1 MEVIVINIPKKP
13 TIRVNDRIR
22 IPQVRVI
29 DEAGNQLGIMTNTE
43 ALSLAQERGMDLV
56 EISPTARP
64 PVCKIMDYGKFK
76 YEESKQA
83 RKARKNQHVMLI
95 KEVKLRPKIDDH
107 DYNFK
112 VNHAR
117 DFLSHKDKV
126 KFTVTFRGREMVHM
140 DQGRKILENVVKD
153 LADIGAVE
161 IPARVEGRTM
171 TLYMIPKKESTGG
184 QVAPKA
190 QASEAPRSTGREGPR
205 PVPPPEG
212 RKPPGPS
219 APRSAAPEAPKK

>member
-1 MEVIVINIPKKP
+1 MTITVPKKP
-13 TIRVNDRIR
+13 AIRVNDRIR

-29 DEAGNQLGIMTNTE
+29 DDEGNQLGIMSNTE
-43 ALSLAQERGMDLV
+43 ALSLAQEKGMDLV

-83 RKARKNQHVMLI
+83 RKARRNQHVMQI

-107 DYNFK
+107 DYDFK

-117 DFLSHKDKV
+117 EFLSHRDKV

-140 DQGRKILENVVKD
+140 ELGRRILDDVVKD
-153 LADIGAVE
+153 LAHEGGEVSTARFLRAVNQASGRNFTKFVDRHVLHGIPPDIG
-161 IPARVEGRTM
+161 
-171 TLYMIPKKESTGG
+171 ST
-184 QVAPKA
+184 
-190 QASEAPRSTGREGPR
+190 R
-205 PVPPPEG
+205 
-212 RKPPGPS
+212 
-219 APRSAAPEAPKK
+219 